1 MFKSLINKVLPTSS
15 STKKDYVL
23 LVSRIIAGDTEAEAE
38 LVKRFE
44 SAVLSIIRH
53 DTNSSM
59 IEDFSQDILIIVILK
74 IRNGELKHPESLG
87 SFITS
92 VTKNHVIEQM
102 RRIRRRPSEDLE
114 QAEQVRDTAPTALD
128 QLQRSERRKKI
139 RNLMDKLNPRYR
151 ELLLRYYINEEPKE
165 IICADLR
172 MTSKQFD
179 GVLHRAR
186 NSYRTIYLE
195 HEGIAEE
202 GGDE

>member
-1 MFKSLINKVLPTSS
+1 MFKSLLKKVLPTQM
-15 STKKDYVL
+15 DYVS
-23 LVSRIIAGDTEAEAE
+23 LVNRIIAGDREAETE
-38 LVKRFE
+38 LVKHFQP
-44 SAVLSIIRH
+44 AVLNIIRQA
-53 DTNSSM
+53 TNNSM
-59 IEDFSQDILIIVILK
+59 IEDFAQDTLLLVIVK

-87 SFITS
+87 AFI
-92 VTKNHVIEQM
+92 VRVAKNHVIEQM
-102 RRIRRRPSEDLE
+102 RKIRRRPSEDLE
-114 QAEQVRDTAPTALD
+114 QAEQVRDPAPTALD
-128 QLQRSERRKKI
+128 QLQRSERRKGI
-139 RNLMDKLNPRYR
+139 RILIYKLNPRYR

-202 GGDE
+202 GEDE

>member
-1 MFKSLINKVLPTSS
+1 MFKSLLKKVLPTQM
-15 STKKDYVL
+15 DYVS
-23 LVSRIIAGDTEAEAE
+23 LVNRIIAGDREAEAE
-38 LVKRFE
+38 LVKHFQP
-44 SAVLSIIRH
+44 AVLNIIRRA
-53 DTNSSM
+53 TNNSM
-59 IEDFSQDILIIVILK
+59 IEDFAQDTLLLVIVK
-74 IRNGELKHPESLG
+74 IRNGELKHPDSLG
-87 SFITS
+87 AFIIR
-92 VTKNHVIEQM
+92 VAKNHVIEQM
-102 RRIRRRPSEDLE
+102 RKIRRRPSEDLE

-128 QLQRSERRKKI
+128 QLQRSERRKRI
-139 RNLMDKLNPRYR
+139 RNLIYKLNPRYR

-202 GGDE
+202 GEDE

>member
-1 MFKSLINKVLPTSS
+1 MFKFLLKKVLPTQM
-15 STKKDYVL
+15 DYVSL
-23 LVSRIIAGDTEAEAE
+23 ANRIIAGDREAETE
-38 LVKRFE
+38 LVKHFQP
-44 SAVLSIIRH
+44 AVLNIIRQA
-53 DTNSSM
+53 TNNSM
-59 IEDFSQDILIIVILK
+59 IEDFAQDTLLLVIVK

-87 SFITS
+87 AFI
-92 VTKNHVIEQM
+92 VRVAKNHVIEQM
-102 RRIRRRPSEDLE
+102 RKIRRRPSEDLE
-114 QAEQVRDTAPTALD
+114 QAEQVRDPAPTALD
-128 QLQRSERRKKI
+128 QLQRSERRKRI
-139 RNLMDKLNPRYR
+139 RILIYKLNPRYR

-202 GGDE
+202 GEDG